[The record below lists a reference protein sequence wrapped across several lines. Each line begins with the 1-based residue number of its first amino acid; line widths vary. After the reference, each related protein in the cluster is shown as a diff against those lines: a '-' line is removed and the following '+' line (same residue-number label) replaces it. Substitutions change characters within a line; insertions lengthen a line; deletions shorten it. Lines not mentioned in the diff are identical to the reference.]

1 LHKNSHMIKV
11 GEYNE
16 LEILR
21 QKDIGLFLGDCIEEE
36 ILLPTKYCPEKFELK
51 EKITVFV
58 YRDSEDR
65 KIATNLEPKIH
76 LKEFAFLKVVSVD
89 KIGAFLDWGL
99 EKDLMVP
106 FKEQRK
112 KMEANRWYIVYM
124 DIDTET
130 DRLYASNKI
139 DKHIQNE
146 ELTVKEG
153 DEVKILVYKKTELG
167 YSVIINNQH
176 KGLIFNNEIFKDL
189 NIGDR
194 TTAYVKKIRE
204 ENKIDI
210 SLQAIGFLNYQ
221 DKNVNLLIDKLQ
233 LNNGFLALTDKSLPE
248 EIYQKL
254 AISKK
259 AFKRAVG
266 ALLKAKK
273 IIQDSK
279 GIRLTE

>member
-1 LHKNSHMIKV
+1 MIKV

-21 QKDIGLFLGDCIEEE
+21 KKDVGLFLGDGIEEE
-36 ILLPTKYCPEKFELK
+36 ILLPTKYCPESYEILD
-51 EKITVFV
+51 KITVFV

-106 FKEQRK
+106 FKEQRQ

-130 DRLYASNKI
+130 DRLYASNKLE
-139 DKHIQNE
+139 KHLQNE
-146 ELTVKEG
+146 KLTIKEG
-153 DEVKILVYKKTELG
+153 DKVDILIYKKTELG
-167 YSVIINNQH
+167 YSAIINNQH
-176 KGLIFNNEIFKDL
+176 KGLIFKNEVFKDL

-204 ENKIDI
+204 DNKIDL
-210 SLQAIGFLNYQ
+210 SLQAIGFLNYR
-221 DKNVNLLIDKLQ
+221 DKNIELLINKLR
-233 LNNGFLALTDKSLPE
+233 LNNGFMALTDKSLPE

-259 AFKRAVG
+259 AFKKR
-266 ALLKAKK
+266 
-273 IIQDSK
+273 
-279 GIRLTE
+279 